1 MMDNRVI
8 VEKLDYLTSMV
19 ESLTV
24 TVNAVLA
31 QNDQKKKKDDDGLT
45 LDDIK
50 HNPPEWKSSL
60 KINTHQDHEN
70 YMLCV
75 NWWLANATAEYKKDL
90 AKCYPAVD
98 IKAVKEEMVIWLKSH
113 TEFKDRRKDLN
124 LTLRNT
130 WLGRRQKWIN
140 KNQRFQTEKER
151 SQAQNKEV
159 AL

>member
-1 MMDNRVI
+1 MMEKI
-8 VEKLDYLTSMV
+8 IIEKLDYLTDMV
-19 ESLTV
+19 EGLTV
-24 TVNAVLA
+24 AVNSVIA
-31 QNDQKKKKDDDGLT
+31 QKEQKKKRIDNGLT
-45 LDDIK
+45 IDDIK
-50 HNPPEWKSSL
+50 HNPPEWKPSL
-60 KINTHQDHEN
+60 KINTHQRHED

-75 NWWLANATAEYKKDL
+75 NWWLTNANEDYIKDL
-90 AKCYPAVD
+90 YKCYPAVD
-98 IKAVKEEMVIWLKSH
+98 IKTVKEEMVIWLKSH

-151 SQAQNKEV
+151 TQKKEV